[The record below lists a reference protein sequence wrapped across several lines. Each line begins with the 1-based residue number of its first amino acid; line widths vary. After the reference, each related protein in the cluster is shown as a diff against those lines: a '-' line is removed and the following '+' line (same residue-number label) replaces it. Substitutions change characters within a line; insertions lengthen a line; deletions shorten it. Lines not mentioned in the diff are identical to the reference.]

1 MLRDR
6 RILHLLI
13 SGTLIAA
20 AWLGGGGIGARIL
33 MAAAAVVAGLPIA
46 HRAVHSLRYKVIGIE
61 LLVTVATVGAL
72 MIGEY
77 WEAAAVTFL
86 FQLGGTLEAY
96 TLGKTRS
103 SLQKLMSLAPDRA
116 VVRRDG
122 EEREVP
128 AEDVAAGD
136 TVLVRS
142 GERIAV
148 DGQVLGGHALVN
160 QAAITG
166 ESVPVQR
173 EAGQPVFSGSVLEV
187 GYLEVRADRVGSETT
202 FSRVLQLVE
211 EAQDAKAPTQ
221 RFVDRFA
228 HYYTPAAMVLAL
240 AVYLITRDLEK
251 ALTLLVIACPGALVI
266 ATPVAVVAGI
276 GAAARRG
283 VLLKGGDALE
293 RAARVAAVAF
303 DKTGTLTQGRP
314 EVTALRS
321 FGPEESE
328 LIRLAAGAE
337 LRSEHHLARAI
348 LRRAERDGITPPEP
362 EAFEVRPGLGVMAR
376 FAGAGDDVLVG
387 NGRLMAAQGVTVPPE
402 AEQFAAVQEAGGE
415 TPVLVALGGRVAG
428 VMLVADPVRPEAPEA
443 VAALRRTGIRQTVM
457 LTGDHAAAARSV
469 ADGVGVDEV
478 HAALLPEGKVRLL
491 REYRDSTGRPIAM
504 VGDGINDA
512 PSLAAAD
519 LGVAMGG
526 SGTDVAMETADMVIL
541 SDRLDRL
548 AEGLRI
554 SRATVRIM
562 RQNLVFAV
570 AVVLL
575 LLAGVLSGSVFLAG
589 GMLVHEASVLLVILN
604 AMRLLRLG
612 HRAHHTAAGPVG
624 GTARADAGSA

>member
-1 MLRDR
+1 MTRDR

-13 SGTLIAA
+13 SGGLIAA
-20 AWLGGGGIGARIL
+20 AWLWSRGIGGQIL
-33 MAAAAVVAGLPIA
+33 MAAAAAVAGLPIV
-46 HRAVHSLRYKVIGIE
+46 HRAVHSLRYRVIGIE
-61 LLVTVATVGAL
+61 LLVTVATIGAL
-72 MIGEY
+72 AIGEY

-116 VVRRDG
+116 VVRRSG
-122 EEREVP
+122 AEREVP
-128 AEDVAAGD
+128 AEEVAAGD

-148 DGQVLGGHALVN
+148 DGLVLAGHGLVN

-173 EAGQPVFSGSVLEV
+173 EPGQPIFSGSVLEM

-228 HYYTPAAMVLAL
+228 RYYTPTAMAL
-240 AVYLITRDLEK
+240 AVVVYLVTRDIEK

-283 VLLKGGDALE
+283 VLLKGGEALE

-321 FGPEESE
+321 FGLEESE
-328 LIRLAAGAE
+328 LIRLVSGAE

-348 LRRAERDGITPPEP
+348 LRRAERDGIAPSET
-362 EAFEVRPGLGVMAR
+362 EAFEVRPGLGVEAKLTGESGLVL
-376 FAGAGDDVLVG
+376 AGSR
-387 NGRLMAAQGVTVPPE
+387 RLMARHGITVPAEVEQYAAEEE
-402 AEQFAAVQEAGGE
+402 ARGE
-415 TPVLVALGGRVAG
+415 TAVVVALGDRVVG
-428 VMLVADPVRPEAPEA
+428 VLLVADPVRPEAPES
-443 VAALRRTGIRQTVM
+443 VASLRQEGIQQIVM
-457 LTGDHAAAARSV
+457 LTGDHAAAAASV
-469 ADGVGVDEV
+469 ATEVGVDQV
-478 HAALLPEGKVRLL
+478 HAALLPEDKVRLL
-491 REYRDSTGRPIAM
+491 RGYRDSTGRPIAM
-504 VGDGINDA
+504 IGDGVNDA

-548 AEGLRI
+548 AEGIRI

-575 LLAGVLSGSVFLAG
+575 LLAGVLQGSVFLAG
-589 GMLVHEASVLLVILN
+589 GMLIHEASVLLVILN
-604 AMRLLRLG
+604 AMRLVRLSS
-612 HRAHHTAAGPVG
+612 RAQGATARPVG
-624 GTARADAGSA
+624 GATPMDAGSV

>member
-13 SGTLIAA
+13 SGTLIA

-128 AEDVAAGD
+128 AEGVAAGD

-148 DGQVLGGHALVN
+148 DGQVLEGHGLVN

-228 HYYTPAAMVLAL
+228 RYYTPAAMVLAL
-240 AVYLITRDLEK
+240 TVYLITRDLEK

-328 LIRLAAGAE
+328 LLRLAAGAE
-337 LRSEHHLARAI
+337 LRSEHHLARAV

-362 EAFEVRPGLGVMAR
+362 EAFEVRPGLGVVAR
-376 FAGAGDDVLVG
+376 FAGAGGDVLVG
-387 NGRLMAAQGVTVPPE
+387 NGRLMAAMGVTVPPE
-402 AEQFAAVQEAGGE
+402 AEQYAAGQDAGGE
-415 TPVLVALGGRVAG
+415 TAVLVGLGGRVAG

-443 VAALRRTGIRQTVM
+443 VADLRRTGIRQTVM

-478 HAALLPEGKVRLL
+478 HAALLPEDKVRLL
-491 REYRDSTGRPIAM
+491 RGYRDSTGRPIAM

-554 SRATVRIM
+554 SRAAVRIM

-570 AVVLL
+570 AVGLL
-575 LLAGVLSGSVFLAG
+575 LLAGVLTGSVFLAG

-612 HRAHHTAAGPVG
+612 HREHREAAGPAG

>member
-1 MLRDR
+1 MKRDR

-13 SGTLIAA
+13 SGGLIAA
-20 AWLGGGGIGARIL
+20 AWLWSWGGGGQIL
-33 MAAAAVVAGLPIA
+33 MAAAAAVAGLPIA
-46 HRAVHSLRYKVIGIE
+46 HRAVYSLRYRVIGIE
-61 LLVTVATVGAL
+61 LLVTVATIGAL
-72 MIGEY
+72 VIGEY

-116 VVRRDG
+116 VVRRSG
-122 EEREVP
+122 AELEVP
-128 AEDVAAGD
+128 AEEVAAGD

-148 DGQVLGGHALVN
+148 DGLVLAGHGLVN

-173 EAGQPVFSGSVLEV
+173 EPGQPLFSGSVLEV

-228 HYYTPAAMVLAL
+228 RYYTPAAMAL
-240 AVYLITRDLEK
+240 AVLVYLVTRDIEK

-283 VLLKGGDALE
+283 VLLKGGEALE

-321 FGPEESE
+321 FRLEESE
-328 LIRLAAGAE
+328 LIRLASGAE

-348 LRRAERDGITPPEP
+348 LRRAERDGIAPPEI
-362 EAFEVRPGLGVMAR
+362 EAFEVRPGLGVEAR
-376 FAGAGDDVLVG
+376 LAGGSGLVLAGSW
-387 NGRLMAAQGVTVPPE
+387 RLMARHGIAVPAEVEQYAAEEE
-402 AEQFAAVQEAGGE
+402 ARGE
-415 TPVLVALGGRVAG
+415 TAVLVALGDRVVG
-428 VMLVADPVRPEAPEA
+428 VLLVADPVRPEAPES
-443 VAALRRTGIRQTVM
+443 VASLRQEGIQQIVM
-457 LTGDHAAAARSV
+457 LTGDHAAAAASV
-469 ADGVGVDEV
+469 AKEVGVDQV
-478 HAALLPEGKVRLL
+478 HAALLPEDKVRLL
-491 REYRDSTGRPIAM
+491 RGYRDSTGRPIAM
-504 VGDGINDA
+504 VGDGVNDA

-526 SGTDVAMETADMVIL
+526 SGTDAAMETADMVIL

-548 AEGLRI
+548 AEGIRI

-575 LLAGVLSGSVFLAG
+575 LLAGVLQGSVFLAG
-589 GMLVHEASVLLVILN
+589 GMLIHEASVLLVILN
-604 AMRLLRLG
+604 AMRLVRLSS
-612 HRAHHTAAGPVG
+612 RAQDATARPVG
-624 GTARADAGSA
+624 GATPMDAGSV

>member
-1 MLRDR
+1 MKRDR

-13 SGTLIAA
+13 SGGLIAA
-20 AWLGGGGIGARIL
+20 AWLWSWGGGGQIL
-33 MAAAAVVAGLPIA
+33 MAAAAAVAGLPIA
-46 HRAVHSLRYKVIGIE
+46 HRAVYSLRYRVIGIE
-61 LLVTVATVGAL
+61 LLVTVATIGAL
-72 MIGEY
+72 VIGEY

-116 VVRRDG
+116 VVRRSG
-122 EEREVP
+122 AELEVP
-128 AEDVAAGD
+128 AEEVAAGD

-148 DGQVLGGHALVN
+148 DGLVLAGHGLVN

-173 EAGQPVFSGSVLEV
+173 EPGQPLFSGSVLEV

-228 HYYTPAAMVLAL
+228 RYYTPAAMAL
-240 AVYLITRDLEK
+240 AVLVYLVTRDIEK

-283 VLLKGGDALE
+283 VLLKGGEALE

-314 EVTALRS
+314 EVTAVRS
-321 FGPEESE
+321 FRLEESE
-328 LIRLAAGAE
+328 LIRLASGAE

-348 LRRAERDGITPPEP
+348 LRRAERDGIAPPEI
-362 EAFEVRPGLGVMAR
+362 EAFEVRPGLGVEAR
-376 FAGAGDDVLVG
+376 LAGGSGLVLAGSW
-387 NGRLMAAQGVTVPPE
+387 RLMARHGIAVPAEVEQYAAEEE
-402 AEQFAAVQEAGGE
+402 ARGE
-415 TPVLVALGGRVAG
+415 TAVLVALGDRVVG
-428 VMLVADPVRPEAPEA
+428 VLLVADPVRPEAPES
-443 VAALRRTGIRQTVM
+443 VASLRQEGIQQIVM
-457 LTGDHAAAARSV
+457 LTGDHAAAAASV
-469 ADGVGVDEV
+469 AKEVGVDQV
-478 HAALLPEGKVRLL
+478 HAALLPEDKVRLL
-491 REYRDSTGRPIAM
+491 RGYRDSTGRPIAM
-504 VGDGINDA
+504 VGDGVNDA

-526 SGTDVAMETADMVIL
+526 SGTDAAMETADMVIL

-548 AEGLRI
+548 AEGIRI

-575 LLAGVLSGSVFLAG
+575 LLAGVLQGSVFLAG
-589 GMLVHEASVLLVILN
+589 GMLIHEASVLLVILN
-604 AMRLLRLG
+604 AMRLVRLSS
-612 HRAHHTAAGPVG
+612 RAQDATARPVG
-624 GTARADAGSA
+624 GATPMDAGSV

>member
-13 SGTLIAA
+13 SGALIAA
-20 AWLGGGGIGARIL
+20 AWLWGGGIGARIL

-46 HRAVHSLRYKVIGIE
+46 HRAVHSLRYRVIGIE
-61 LLVTVATVGAL
+61 LLVTVATIGAL
-72 MIGEY
+72 VIGEY

-116 VVRRDG
+116 VVRRSG
-122 EEREVP
+122 AELEVP
-128 AEDVAAGD
+128 AEEVAAGD

-148 DGQVLGGHALVN
+148 DGLVLAGHGLVN

-173 EAGQPVFSGSVLEV
+173 EPGQPLFSGSVLEV

-228 HYYTPAAMVLAL
+228 RYYTPAAMAL
-240 AVYLITRDLEK
+240 AVLVYLVTRDIEK

-283 VLLKGGDALE
+283 VLLKGGEALE

-321 FGPEESE
+321 FRLEESE
-328 LIRLAAGAE
+328 LIRLASGAE

-348 LRRAERDGITPPEP
+348 LRRAERDGIAPPEI
-362 EAFEVRPGLGVMAR
+362 EAFEVRPGLGVEAR
-376 FAGAGDDVLVG
+376 LAGGSGLVLAGSW
-387 NGRLMAAQGVTVPPE
+387 RLMARHGIAVPAEVEQYAAEEE
-402 AEQFAAVQEAGGE
+402 ARGE
-415 TPVLVALGGRVAG
+415 TAVLVALGDRVVG
-428 VMLVADPVRPEAPEA
+428 VLLVADPVRPEAPES
-443 VAALRRTGIRQTVM
+443 VASLRQEGIQQIVM
-457 LTGDHAAAARSV
+457 LTGDHAAAAASV
-469 ADGVGVDEV
+469 AKEVGVDQV
-478 HAALLPEGKVRLL
+478 HAALLPEDKVRLL
-491 REYRDSTGRPIAM
+491 RGYRDSTGRPIAM
-504 VGDGINDA
+504 VGDGVNDA

-526 SGTDVAMETADMVIL
+526 SGTDAAMETADMVIL

-548 AEGLRI
+548 AEGIRI

-575 LLAGVLSGSVFLAG
+575 LLAGVLQGSVFLAG
-589 GMLVHEASVLLVILN
+589 GMLIHEASVLLVILN
-604 AMRLLRLG
+604 AMRLVRLSS
-612 HRAHHTAAGPVG
+612 RAQDATARPVG
-624 GTARADAGSA
+624 GATPMDAGSV